1 MHFPGHIEELLKANL
16 SYFELHSINFK
27 ILFKLLDPQKIY
39 SHKYLFISNSEYF
52 EKLLS
57 QKDKLETILCLN
69 VMTTSYNM

>member
-27 ILFKLLDPQKIY
+27 ILFKLLNSQKIY

-69 VMTTSYNM
+69 VMTTS

>member
-69 VMTTSYNM
+69 VMITG

>member
-27 ILFKLLDPQKIY
+27 ILFKLLNSQKIY

>member
-27 ILFKLLDPQKIY
+27 ILFKLHNSQKIY

-69 VMTTSYNM
+69 VMTTS

>member
-27 ILFKLLDPQKIY
+27 ILFKLLNSQKIY

-69 VMTTSYNM
+69 VMTTG

>member
-1 MHFPGHIEELLKANL
+1 MHFPGHIEELLRANL

-27 ILFKLLDPQKIY
+27 ILFKLLNSQKIY

-69 VMTTSYNM
+69 VMITG